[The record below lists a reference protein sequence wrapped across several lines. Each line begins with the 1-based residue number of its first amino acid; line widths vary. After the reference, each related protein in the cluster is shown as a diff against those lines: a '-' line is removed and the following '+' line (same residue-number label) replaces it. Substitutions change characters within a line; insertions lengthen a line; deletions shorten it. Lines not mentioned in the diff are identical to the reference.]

1 MQIRP
6 TESATRCRH
15 LGVPKN
21 DRHPASNFQAQAWG
35 IWAVSVCLTASDPAS
50 DSRFK
55 FLLRLRSYIVRA
67 FGRCRRCCEETSD
80 ASWSAGGR
88 TSRRPSSMRI
98 RPPQGDRWRVASG
111 RSAFA
116 RRLWGR
122 PFEPGAP
129 PGFSFPARAGPS
141 RTGTN
146 PAPGLT
152 RFHAEPCGL
161 RRVTHWSF
169 GLCRLPRY
177 RRAIGVQNCINIQY
191 SIHLSGAVACRYF
204 GYTRCT
210 NLAARA
216 RMAANGRPSCPGQL
230 IQTDRQIV
238 I

>member
-21 DRHPASNFQAQAWG
+21 DRHPASNFQAQARG

-67 FGRCRRCCEETSD
+67 FGRCRRCCEESSD

-116 RRLWGR
+116 RGLWGTAIRTRCSTGFFFSGARR
-122 PFEPGAP
+122 PITHGHEPCA
-129 PGFSFPARAGPS
+129 
-141 RTGTN
+141 
-146 PAPGLT
+146 GLT

-191 SIHLSGAVACRYF
+191 SIHLSGAAASRYF